1 MDTLSGIATLFSATP
16 WTSGFLDA
24 YLGDQRQSGQ
34 PNRRVSGV
42 DTRARSGRTGS
53 FVFQVDLGMT
63 TLQGASPARTH
74 KSIAIVFGNR
84 WLPQND
90 VCVVPE
96 AQTSF

>member
-1 MDTLSGIATLFSATP
+1 MHIWGISANP
-16 WTSGFLDA
+16 ANPIGA
-24 YLGDQRQSGQ
+24 YLASTHALDPGE
-34 PNRRVSGV
+34 
-42 DTRARSGRTGS
+42 TGS

-96 AQTSF
+96 AQTIF